1 MRRCAI
7 AFLIA
12 FSFVGAYGQ
21 STTIILNA
29 SNNGKSTVV
38 ECGTTY
44 YFYDSGGESGNYGDG
59 ENFTYT
65 FESCRPIKI
74 QFTSLATESSTY
86 CSDYDYLRMMP
97 PQREAGFIRVPL
109 SVIPAL

>member
-1 MRRCAI
+1 MNTKANITNTSIINILDIGVFMRRCAI

-12 FSFVGAYGQ
+12 FSFASAYGQ
-21 STTIILNA
+21 STTIFLNA

-44 YFYDSGGESGNYGDG
+44 YFYDSGGTDGNYNNN
-59 ENFTYT
+59 ERFSYT

-74 QFTSLATESSTY
+74 KFTSLATE
-86 CSDYDYLRMMP
+86 
-97 PQREAGFIRVPL
+97 
-109 SVIPAL
+109 